1 MVSQGELGKDEA
13 GQTTVV
19 KGERGVA
26 LTYNYLNQRTQ
37 AAYGGKTDAGYG
49 QYAHTE
55 NYGYS
60 LEGYLTRV
68 TSGGAVV
75 SERKVDS
82 AGRTWKT
89 TDTW

>member
-1 MVSQGELGKDEA
+1 
-13 GQTTVV
+13 
-19 KGERGVA
+19 
-26 LTYNYLNQRTQ
+26 
-37 AAYGGKTDAGYG
+37 
-49 QYAHTE
+49 
-55 NYGYS
+55 GYS

-89 TDTW
+89 TDTWIDPQGKANPSITYNLYGADVSVRSHHLALRSPSHQTPGFDWWESGDGAVM